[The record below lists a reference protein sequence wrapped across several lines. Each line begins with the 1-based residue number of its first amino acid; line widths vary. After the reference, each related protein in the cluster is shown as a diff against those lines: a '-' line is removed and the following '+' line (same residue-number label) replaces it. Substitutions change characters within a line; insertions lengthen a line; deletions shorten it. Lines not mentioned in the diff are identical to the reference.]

1 VRRCDLIGVLR
12 DRFDHL
18 AAIALKAAIMVMQ
31 VYFVDLTQHQI
42 KDPTWQYLMPG
53 IEAPIGCEVR
63 EILSFLKAKTG

>member
-1 VRRCDLIGVLR
+1 
-12 DRFDHL
+12 
-18 AAIALKAAIMVMQ
+18 MVMQ

-53 IEAPIGCEVR
+53 IEALKGCEVR